1 MMPAQAHSRD
11 AAALCPS
18 RRRGG
23 EEPDTMTL
31 ALEFPRSDVSPL
43 PTFTLGAASR
53 TNLSRP
59 AIAVVLGLSI
69 VFCGMTAARIVHVER
84 DLKPVLARRAQLVS
98 RMEASQRLLRDARL
112 GATDLRIAR
121 ADSVASTY
129 HAIATQA
136 PLDSQL
142 RIRLE
147 GYTTAFTHYYVA
159 ARRAA
164 AGYSMSADAD
174 GSSAEDARL
183 GYTMLHENIAAGM
196 AADSRAL
203 VTARASTAPMELVAW
218 ITVLLTSAGVLL
230 RRDAPVRTRR
240 LAVANASNT
249 ADGDEPE
256 SEETAEIRLEDAVA
270 RMARKRL
277 AASAAAARVAQRN
290 NERQIEISRSWHEP
304 TISLVPPTKPTVEMD
319 VYEDDAL
326 EQPERFG
333 TLTLIKV

>member
-1 MMPAQAHSRD
+1 MS
-11 AAALCPS
+11 LS
-18 RRRGG
+18 I
-23 EEPDTMTL
+23 EY
-31 ALEFPRSDVSPL
+31 PRSYVRPL
-43 PTFTLGAASR
+43 PTSALGTAGR
-53 TNLSRP
+53 IDLSRP
-59 AIAVVLGLSI
+59 AIAAVLALSI
-69 VFCGMTAARIVHVER
+69 VCCGLTAARIVHVER

-129 HAIATQA
+129 HAIAAQA
-136 PLDSQL
+136 PLDSEL

-147 GYTTAFTHYYVA
+147 GYTAAFTQYYVQ

-183 GYTMLHENIAAGM
+183 GYTMLHENIVAGM

-203 VTARASTAPMELVAW
+203 VSARASTAPVELAAW
-218 ITVLLTSAGVLL
+218 FTVLLTSAGILL
-230 RRDAPVRTRR
+230 RRDAPVRMRR
-240 LAVANASNT
+240 VTVASASDST
-249 ADGDEPE
+249 DGDAPE
-256 SEETAEIRLEDAVA
+256 GEEVPEIRLEDAVA

-277 AASAAAARVAQRN
+277 AASIAAARLAQRN
-290 NERQIEISRSWHEP
+290 NERQIEISRTWHEP

-326 EQPERFG
+326 EQPESFG
-333 TLTLIKV
+333 TLTLMKV